1 VEASDVEPY
10 EDTAS
15 DEPLLREV
23 PTPSPVSTTSTV
35 PELNLTEW
43 TLANGV
49 RVLLKPTDFKE
60 DEVLFRAFS
69 PGGFSLSEEEDHMSA
84 ANAAQ
89 VVALGGVG
97 SFSQVDLGKRL
108 AGTAASVSPSI
119 GELSEGLSGAASP
132 QDLETL
138 FQLIYLYFTRP
149 RRDPA
154 AFQAFQ
160 QQMSAFLA
168 NRNASPAAAF
178 QDTIT
183 VTMAQGHPRVR
194 PISMER
200 FREIDL
206 DDAFAFYRDR
216 FADAS
221 DFTFVFVGAFQ
232 LEEIKPF
239 VETYLGGLPSIDREE
254 TWRDLNID
262 PPTGVI
268 RKVVRKG
275 VEPQSQT
282 QIIFTGPFE
291 YTAENR
297 LGMRA
302 MTGALQIRLRE
313 LIREELGGTYGVTV
327 AGGYEKY
334 PESTYSVRI
343 SFGSDPE
350 RVDELVGA
358 LFEEMEKFKAD
369 GPTAE
374 ELQAVKEQERRGR
387 ETNLRENRWWVA
399 QLQFAEE
406 NGSDPRF
413 LLDQSLVE
421 TVTARSVQADARRYL
436 KTDNYVQV
444 TLFPE
449 SVGNGT

>member
-1 VEASDVEPY
+1 
-10 EDTAS
+10 
-15 DEPLLREV
+15 
-23 PTPSPVSTTSTV
+23 
-35 PELNLTEW
+35 
-43 TLANGV
+43 
-49 RVLLKPTDFKE
+49 
-60 DEVLFRAFS
+60 
-69 PGGFSLSEEEDHMSA
+69 
-84 ANAAQ
+84 
-89 VVALGGVG
+89 
-97 SFSQVDLGKRL
+97 
-108 AGTAASVSPSI
+108 
-119 GELSEGLSGAASP
+119 
-132 QDLETL
+132 
-138 FQLIYLYFTRP
+138 
-149 RRDPA
+149 
-154 AFQAFQ
+154 
-160 QQMSAFLA
+160 
-168 NRNASPAAAF
+168 
-178 QDTIT
+178 
-183 VTMAQGHPRVR
+183 
-194 PISMER
+194 
-200 FREIDL
+200 
-206 DDAFAFYRDR
+206 
-216 FADAS
+216 
-221 DFTFVFVGAFQ
+221 
-232 LEEIKPF
+232 
-239 VETYLGGLPSIDREE
+239 
-254 TWRDLNID
+254 
-262 PPTGVI
+262 
-268 RKVVRKG
+268 
-275 VEPQSQT
+275 
-282 QIIFTGPFE
+282 
-291 YTAENR
+291 
-297 LGMRA
+297 